1 MNHQLI
7 HQLCEYKRRLNT
19 LIESKRGERNLLLK
33 RAHTLKQ
40 QIQQHEEQLLNSIN
54 ELPPH
59 SPLISSSQS
68 IAEIAFQ
75 QTLRQQWKK
84 KQQLLQIET
93 TLTTRS
99 KDIEN
104 MEALA
109 LELSHALKSYQK
121 KLKHDAAMDIQQ
133 LVTLKQVE
141 IKLLLTL
148 KSNHIDTDT

>member
-1 MNHQLI
+1 M
-7 HQLCEYKRRLNT
+7 
-19 LIESKRGERNLLLK
+19 LK